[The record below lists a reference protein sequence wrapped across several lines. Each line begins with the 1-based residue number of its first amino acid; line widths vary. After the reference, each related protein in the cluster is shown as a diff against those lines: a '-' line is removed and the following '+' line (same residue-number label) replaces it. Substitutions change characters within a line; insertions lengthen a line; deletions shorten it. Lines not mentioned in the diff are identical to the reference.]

1 MGPSHEG
8 VWLYYCGHTANHI
21 PTIKTP
27 CAPTKLKFQPWMLIP
42 PFGVEFALTSE
53 AQVDVDAKRLT
64 RTSAAT
70 TPDAKAK
77 EVHFDEPQLLR
88 SAREARQDRRHAKL
102 RRAFGNGGGWE
113 CSPPSA
119 LGYHLYVLYFVSFC
133 ILFDLELPIDGD
145 WTPIKNIGIWR
156 RVQFIYT
163 LNHPQP
169 LHGRWNGTPVCV
181 CVCFFGVLFRAT
193 PILTK

>member
-1 MGPSHEG
+1 
-8 VWLYYCGHTANHI
+8 
-21 PTIKTP
+21 
-27 CAPTKLKFQPWMLIP
+27 
-42 PFGVEFALTSE
+42 
-53 AQVDVDAKRLT
+53 
-64 RTSAAT
+64 
-70 TPDAKAK
+70 
-77 EVHFDEPQLLR
+77 
-88 SAREARQDRRHAKL
+88 
-102 RRAFGNGGGWE
+102 
-113 CSPPSA
+113 

-181 CVCFFGVLFRAT
+181 CVCFFFGVLFRAT